1 MKRRKDEIETYD
13 KCMCIHVGKNI
24 DGTQGCTTHVFDYNN
39 LHRVPMAAF
48 RDTSLYS
55 RYILWV
61 PLLELYLIQMP
72 IIKAETI
79 SIHTTRGLLV
89 CRHEGT
95 TFKLMR
101 MIAYLIDIKDLSGG
115 LLHLS
120 NLMHEIPEARHGIDL
135 IGGKDLHAVSRRI
148 LVGVGGS
155 FTPNHLV
162 KTHL

>member
-1 MKRRKDEIETYD
+1 
-13 KCMCIHVGKNI
+13 
-24 DGTQGCTTHVFDYNN
+24 
-39 LHRVPMAAF
+39 
-48 RDTSLYS
+48 
-55 RYILWV
+55 
-61 PLLELYLIQMP
+61 
-72 IIKAETI
+72 
-79 SIHTTRGLLV
+79 
-89 CRHEGT
+89 
-95 TFKLMR
+95 MR